1 MKRSTWIVLLIFL
14 ALVGTMIY
22 LDQKEIVPQAMT
34 GTPTL
39 PPERLLT
46 EADGAL
52 TGIELSD
59 REGLSVRLVKDGDQ
73 WRLEKPIETEAN
85 QGLAE
90 EAAAQLAVLRILS
103 KPGVAPVD
111 AGLVS
116 PSYRLVVTTAGGAKK
131 ELLIGDVTPS
141 NSGYYAQEAGSQA
154 VIVLDKYGIDALRN
168 LLTAPPY
175 LNTPTPSPT
184 PAPPTETPTPQP
196 TEQQTNETPAAP
208 TATP

>member
-1 MKRSTWIVLLIFL
+1 MKRSTWIVLIVFL
-14 ALVGTMIY
+14 ALIGVMIY
-22 LDQKEIVPQAMT
+22 LDQKENAPEAVS

-39 PPERLLT
+39 PPEKLLSET
-46 EADGAL
+46 DGAV

-59 REGLSVRLVKDGDQ
+59 REGRSVKLVKDGEQ

-90 EAAAQLAVLRILS
+90 EAVAQLAVLRILS
-103 KPGVAPVD
+103 KPGVAPAD

-116 PSYRLVVTTAGGAKK
+116 ASYKLTLTTASGAKK
-131 ELLIGDVTPS
+131 EILIGDLTPS
-141 NSGYYAQEAGSQA
+141 NSGYYAQEVGSQA
-154 VIVLDKYGIDALRN
+154 VIVLEKYGVDALQN
-168 LLTAPPY
+168 LLTSPPY

-184 PAPPTETPTPQP
+184 AAPPTSTSTPTPAEEP
-196 TEQQTNETPAAP
+196 ASETPAAS

>member
-14 ALVGTMIY
+14 ALVGTLIY
-22 LDQKEIVPQAMT
+22 LDQKEMAPQATT

-39 PPERLLT
+39 PPERLFT

-111 AGLVS
+111 AGLAS

-175 LNTPTPSPT
+175 LNTLTPSPT

-196 TEQQTNETPAAP
+196 TEQTNETSAAP

>member
-1 MKRSTWIVLLIFL
+1 MKRSTWIVLIIFL
-14 ALVGTMIY
+14 ALLGVMLY
-22 LDQKEIVPQAMT
+22 LDKKETAPET
-34 GTPTL
+34 TGGTPTL
-39 PPERLLT
+39 PPEKLLT
-46 EADGAL
+46 EADGAV

-59 REGLSVRLVKDGDQ
+59 RQGQSVQLVKEGEQ
-73 WRLEKPIETEAN
+73 WRLEKPLETEAN

-111 AGLVS
+111 AGLAS
-116 PSYRLVVTTAGGAKK
+116 PSYTLIVTTANGAKK
-131 ELLIGDVTPS
+131 EILIGDATPS
-141 NSGYYAQEAGSQA
+141 GSGYYAQETNNQP
-154 VIVLDKYGIDALRN
+154 VIVLDKYGVDALKN

-196 TEQQTNETPAAP
+196 AEEQMNETPTAT